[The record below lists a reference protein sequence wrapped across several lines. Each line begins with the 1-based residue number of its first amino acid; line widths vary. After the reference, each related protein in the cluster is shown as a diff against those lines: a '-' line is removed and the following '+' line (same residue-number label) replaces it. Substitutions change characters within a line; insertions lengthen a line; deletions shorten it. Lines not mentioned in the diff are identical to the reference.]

1 MSTSGEA
8 KAQLATIMEHFIRSE
23 AMTVG
28 RLEVSKNAVRP
39 VRFVLGDVE
48 HHAPLGGLD
57 RDWGKR
63 TRCVLGLARKGTIVQ
78 RGATMSANSVAV
90 VRTITVRLDRAS
102 RSKHL
107 LVILQK
113 KKKIMVATMG
123 REIPAS

>member
-1 MSTSGEA
+1 
-8 KAQLATIMEHFIRSE
+8 
-23 AMTVG
+23 
-28 RLEVSKNAVRP
+28 
-39 VRFVLGDVE
+39 
-48 HHAPLGGLD
+48 
-57 RDWGKR
+57 
-63 TRCVLGLARKGTIVQ
+63 
-78 RGATMSANSVAV
+78 MSANSVAV